1 MELRSRGCLV
11 STFNAKL
18 EIETHLSLGAT
29 PEQAV
34 AQYRKDAIKAGLIP
48 T

>member
-1 MELRSRGCLV
+1 V
-11 STFNAKL
+11 
-18 EIETHLSLGAT
+18 T

-48 T
+48 TLNQMMVVGIVTLPGIIIGQR